1 MITPPDQR
9 DHRNSPP
16 RAGSGRQDLLKF
28 SRCAADER
36 LSLALLDWLRMN
48 KQVVVLEKRGVAS
61 IRWRGRCATLVIL
74 TQDL

>member
-1 MITPPDQR
+1 
-9 DHRNSPP
+9 
-16 RAGSGRQDLLKF
+16 
-28 SRCAADER
+28 
-36 LSLALLDWLRMN
+36 MN